1 LSKNRRRFISGVA
14 MFLAMLMILTVMF
27 SALTA
32 RAVSQAQIDALQESK
47 SQLESKAKDIQA
59 KINAL
64 EEEQGRYIDRKAAL
78 DEQCEL
84 TRQEI
89 ELINQQIELYDRLI
103 EEKAAELEEAL
114 KKEREQYELFRTR
127 IRAMEENGSMSYL
140 AVIFRA
146 SSFSELLSRIA
157 DVSDIMEYDKRLE
170 DDYIAAREHVQKV
183 KAEYEETQR
192 QQEQYRSE
200 LLEKEAQLEE
210 QVQAAAAM
218 IAALEDNIDEFTK
231 AYEENAAAEREV
243 QSQIDA
249 LIRQKQA
256 EEAAAKAAAAAQK
269 GSSGGSAKVG
279 KGTFIWPTPSCYTV
293 SSPYGYRIHPI
304 FGTERFHAGIDIG
317 ASAGDQIL
325 ASAGGTVSIATYSSS
340 YGNYVMISHGGGNA
354 TLYAH
359 MSSMVVSAGDTVKQ
373 GDVIGYVGSTGWSTG
388 PHCHFEIRINNA
400 LVNPMDYFN

>member
-1 LSKNRRRFISGVA
+1 
-14 MFLAMLMILTVMF
+14 MFLAVLMILTVMF
-27 SALTA
+27 SVLTA
-32 RAVSQAQIDALQESK
+32 QAVSQAQIDALQESK
-47 SQLESKAKDIQA
+47 SQLESKAKDIQS
-59 KINAL
+59 KINVL
-64 EEEQGRYIDRKAAL
+64 TEEQGRYIDRKAAL

-89 ELINQQIELYDRLI
+89 ELINQQIELYDKLI
-103 EEKAAELEEAL
+103 EEKAVELEEAQ

-127 IRAMEENGSMSYL
+127 IRSMEENGSMSYL

-146 SSFSELLSRIA
+146 SSFSDLLSRIA

-170 DDYIAAREHVQKV
+170 DDYIAAREYVQKV

-218 IAALEDNIDEFTK
+218 IAALEENIDEFTK
-231 AYEENAAAEREV
+231 AFEENAAAEREV
-243 QSQIDA
+243 QSQIDS
-249 LIRQKQA
+249 LIKQKQA
-256 EEAAAKAAAAAQK
+256 EEAAKAAAAQK
-269 GSSGGSAKVG
+269 GSSGGSVKAG
-279 KGTFIWPTPSCYTV
+279 KGTFIWPAPSSYSV

-325 ASAGGTVSIATYSSS
+325 AAAGGTVSIATYSSS

-359 MSSMVVSAGDTVKQ
+359 MSSRVVSAGDSVKQ

-388 PHCHFEIRINNA
+388 PHLHFEIRINNA

>member
-1 LSKNRRRFISGVA
+1 MSKNRRRFISGIA

-47 SQLESKAKDIQA
+47 SQLQSKAKEIQTR
-59 KINAL
+59 INAL
-64 EEEQGRYIDRKAAL
+64 TEEQGRYIDRKAAL

-89 ELINQQIELYDRLI
+89 ELINQQIELYDKLI
-103 EEKAAELEEAL
+103 EQKAAELEEAL
-114 KKEREQYELFRTR
+114 KREQQQYELFRTR

-146 SSFSELLSRIA
+146 SSFSEILSRIA

-170 DDYIAAREHVQKV
+170 EEYIAAREHVQKV

-200 LLEKEAQLEE
+200 LLEKEAQLEQ

-218 IAALEDNIDEFTK
+218 IAALEDNIEEFTK

-243 QSQIDA
+243 QRQIDA

-256 EEAAAKAAAAAQK
+256 EEAAAKAAAAKQ
-269 GSSGGSAKVG
+269 GSSGGSVKVG
-279 KGTFIWPTPSCYTV
+279 KGTFIWPAPSSYSV

-325 ASAGGTVSIATYSSS
+325 AAAGGTVSIATYSSS
-340 YGNYVMISHGGGNA
+340 YGNYVVISHGGGNA

-359 MSSMVVSAGDTVKQ
+359 MSSMVVSAGNTVRQ

-388 PHCHFEIRINNA
+388 PHLHFEIRINNA
-400 LVNPMDYFN
+400 LVNPMDYFS